1 MIFLDTN
8 IISYYLNTN
17 KMIIDNLMQLIDKNE
32 ILCTT
37 VINKYEIIRGF
48 MWKKNKIKENLAR
61 GFLSNLMIYPIDD
74 EVIEI
79 ASVIYSYLR
88 KISKPAEDTD
98 ILIAAVVI
106 ANDGTLITNN
116 TKHFENITDLKIENW
131 V

>member
-1 MIFLDTN
+1 MEEN
-8 IISYYLNTN
+8 
-17 KMIIDNLMQLIDKNE
+17 Q
-32 ILCTT
+32 
-37 VINKYEIIRGF
+37 
-48 MWKKNKIKENLAR
+48 IKENLAR
-61 GFLSNLMIYPIDD
+61 GFLSNLMIFSIDD